1 MSEEKHPN
9 ALVALEPLL
18 GDPEVVEI
26 LVDGH
31 DRVYVERE
39 GRFVDVP
46 SPFRDE
52 EHLMQVIQAI
62 LAPLGQTADASSPL
76 ADARLPD
83 GSRVNVVLPPISLV
97 GPVLTIRKLGL
108 SPLSGE
114 DLIRFGAWSEEMLRF
129 LTACVHGRLNIVVAG
144 GVGAGK
150 TTVLNI
156 LAGMIP
162 SEERII
168 TIESAGELRGLE
180 HLKRVVRMESR
191 PPNAEGKG
199 EVTLRDLVIN
209 SLRMRPDR
217 LLLGE
222 CRGAEALHILQAMN
236 TGHDGTM
243 LSIHANGPHDAL
255 ARFET
260 MALMDNP
267 SLPLLTVRQQMA
279 SAIDLIT
286 YQERLHDG
294 KRKILKVT
302 EVVGMRGDAIQL
314 QDLFEFRQ
322 TGVVEGRI
330 QGTFAPTGHIP
341 GFLEPLIAQG
351 IDLPAS
357 LFTPG

>member
-1 MSEEKHPN
+1 MSEQRDPN

-18 GDPEVVEI
+18 ADPEVVEI

-39 GRFVDVP
+39 GQFVDVP

-52 EHLMQVIQAI
+52 EHLMEVIQAI
-62 LAPLGQTADASSPL
+62 LAPLGRKADASSPL

-108 SPLSGE
+108 PPLSGE

-168 TIESAGELRGLE
+168 TIESAGELRPLE
-180 HLKRVVRMESR
+180 HLRRVVRMESR
-191 PPNAEGKG
+191 PPNMEGKG
-199 EVTLRDLVIN
+199 EVSLRDLVIN

-217 LLLGE
+217 IILGE
-222 CRGAEALHILQAMN
+222 C
-236 TGHDGTM
+236 
-243 LSIHANGPHDAL
+243 
-255 ARFET
+255 
-260 MALMDNP
+260 
-267 SLPLLTVRQQMA
+267 
-279 SAIDLIT
+279 
-286 YQERLHDG
+286 
-294 KRKILKVT
+294 
-302 EVVGMRGDAIQL
+302 
-314 QDLFEFRQ
+314 
-322 TGVVEGRI
+322 
-330 QGTFAPTGHIP
+330 
-341 GFLEPLIAQG
+341 
-351 IDLPAS
+351 
-357 LFTPG
+357 

>member
-1 MSEEKHPN
+1 MSEEKDPN

-18 GDPEVVEI
+18 ADPEVVEI

-39 GRFVDVP
+39 GRLVDVP

-62 LAPLGQTADASSPL
+62 LAPLGQAADVSSPL

-83 GSRVNVVLPPISLV
+83 GSRVNVVLPPISLL

-108 SPLSGE
+108 PPLSAE

-129 LTACVHGRLNIVVAG
+129 LTACVQGRLNIVVAG

-156 LAGMIP
+156 LASLIP

-180 HLKRVVRMESR
+180 HLKRMVRMESR
-191 PPNAEGKG
+191 PPNAEGQG
-199 EVTLRDLVIN
+199 EVSLRDLVIN

-217 LLLGE
+217 ILLGE

-260 MALMDNP
+260 MALMENP

-351 IDLPAS
+351 IDLPAG
-357 LFTPG
+357 LFTPA

>member
-18 GDPEVVEI
+18 ADPEVVEI

-31 DRVYVERE
+31 ERVYVERE

-62 LAPLGQTADASSPL
+62 LAPLGQMADASTPL

-83 GSRVNVVLPPISLV
+83 GSRVNVVLPPISLL

-108 SPLSGE
+108 PPLSSE

-129 LTACVHGRLNIVVAG
+129 LNACVQGRLNIVVAG

-162 SEERII
+162 REERII

-180 HLKRVVRMESR
+180 PLKRVVRMESR
-191 PPNAEGKG
+191 PPNAEGQG

-260 MALMDNP
+260 MALMENP

-322 TGVVEGRI
+322 MGVVEGKI
-330 QGTFAPTGHIP
+330 QGTFAPTGHTP
-341 GFLEPLIAQG
+341 GFLEALIAQG
-351 IDLPAS
+351 IDLPAG
-357 LFTPG
+357 LFTSG